1 MASKK
6 EVAAR
11 IMEHLCTHDGNG
23 GHGYSQPGRDGYGTE
38 SLTIDGTTYYFRG
51 GDRDCSSAVISA
63 YTAAGVDCGGA
74 TYTGDMKNCMCSTGN
89 FEWMP
94 MSYIAQRGDIYL
106 NEFGRGMSG
115 NGHTAMCTSTYPDE
129 LAEFSG
135 SYEGDGRDG
144 QIGDQ
149 NGLESHIA
157 HYYDAPWDGILRY
170 VGEGGGVQPP
180 SGYLPDLRYR
190 VKTAQAGWLPE
201 MVNWND
207 SGPVGDDYAGN
218 VGQPIT
224 YVAMDIPNGYY
235 QVRTE
240 ASGWLPAV
248 SQYNIYDEMYG
259 CAGDGSPITGIRCWR
274 DHTKPGVGAVFVR
287 YQVANLNSVWFTEMY
302 DLRDSGGS
310 GDDYAGNGGRIDRFR
325 ACFVTLG

>member
-1 MASKK
+1 MVNKN

-11 IMEHLCTHDGNG
+11 IMEHLCNHDGNG
-23 GHGYSQPGRDGYGTE
+23 GHGYTQGNRWGDGTYETV
-38 SLTIDGTTYYFRG
+38 TIDGVGYQVAN

-74 TYTGDMKNCMCSTGN
+74 TYTGNMKNCMCGTGN
-89 FEWMP
+89 FEWKP

-106 NEFGRGMSG
+106 NEA
-115 NGHTAMCTSTYPDE
+115 NHTAMCTSAYPDM
-129 LAEFSG
+129 LAQFSI
-135 SYEGDGRDG
+135 SENNTIYG
-144 QIGDQ
+144 QQGDQ
-149 NGLESHIA
+149 TGWESSIKP
-157 HYYDAPWDGILRY
+157 YYDYPWDCILHY

-201 MVNWND
+201 MVNWSD

-224 YVAMDIPNGYY
+224 YVAMDIPDGYY

-274 DHTKPGVGAVFVR
+274 DHTKPGVGAVSVR

-310 GDDYAGNGGRIDRFR
+310 GDDYAGDGGRIDRFR